1 MNRMFNYELLGQVQF
16 WRDYLAN
23 SQPRIIIRFGSQRA
37 KGAQS
42 LIVSNSFID
51 STVTWPGLPAE
62 FDKPFTNV
70 HYEDDLFSWAE
81 LQAAL
86 SDQAASDDSV
96 DEEPVED
103 DE

>member
-23 SQPRIIIRFGSQRA
+23 SQPRIIVRFGSQTT

-42 LIVSNSFID
+42 LIISNAFTESR
-51 STVTWPGLPAE
+51 VTWPGLPAE

-70 HYEDDLFSWAE
+70 RYEDDLFSWAD

-86 SDQAASDDSV
+86 SDQAALEDYPEDEVDPDD
-96 DEEPVED
+96 
-103 DE
+103 